1 MAISVANHLCQGS
14 VGSLSV
20 SVRHSALA
28 VAARLCRYGRYY
40 GMMFMKGTGASS
52 TNHTRRLVFSR
63 KSSASRTI
71 DHTII

>member
-20 SVRHSALA
+20 SVRHSA
-28 VAARLCRYGRYY
+28 RGRERSA
-40 GMMFMKGTGASS
+40 GDRDICNDVDIMKGTGAF